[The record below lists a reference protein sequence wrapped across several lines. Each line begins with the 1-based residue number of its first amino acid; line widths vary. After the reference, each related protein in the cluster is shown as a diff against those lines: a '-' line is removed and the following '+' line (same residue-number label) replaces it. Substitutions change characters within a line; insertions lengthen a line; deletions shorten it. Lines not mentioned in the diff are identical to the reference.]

1 MINIFMVIIV
11 KNKVFID
18 TSGWLALV
26 NKKDKYHKKAK
37 NVKKEIDEKNYEI
50 YTSNFVIV
58 EIANG
63 LSKIKFKHL
72 AVNLVEKIRGSEDIN
87 NITVNNNI
95 FEEAWD
101 LFKDYDDKEWGLT
114 DCTSFIIMENYNI
127 QKNLSN
133 DHHFEQKGFINLL

>member
-1 MINIFMVIIV
+1 M
-11 KNKVFID
+11 
-18 TSGWLALV
+18 
-26 NKKDKYHKKAK
+26 KKTMKYIHL
-37 NVKKEIDEKNYEI
+37 ILY
-50 YTSNFVIV
+50 IV

-127 QKNLSN
+127 QKTLSN
-133 DHHFEQKGFINLL
+133 DHYFEQKGFINLL

>member
-1 MINIFMVIIV
+1 MVIIV

-26 NKKDKYHKKAK
+26 NKKDEYHKKAK
-37 NVKKEIDEKNYEI
+37 NVKNEINEKNFEI

-63 LSKIKFKHL
+63 LSKIKFKYL

-95 FEEAWD
+95 FEESWD

-114 DCTSFIIMENYNI
+114 DCTSFIIMKDHNI
-127 QKNLSN
+127 QKTLSN